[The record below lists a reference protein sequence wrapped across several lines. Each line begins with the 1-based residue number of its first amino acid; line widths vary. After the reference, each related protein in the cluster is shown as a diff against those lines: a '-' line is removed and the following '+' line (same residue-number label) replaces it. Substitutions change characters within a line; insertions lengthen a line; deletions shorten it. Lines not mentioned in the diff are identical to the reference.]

1 MTNPSSPSS
10 PPSPIL
16 HLGQPTHESI
26 RNLIAANFKPPTRPT
41 PPPVHVNHHDNPL
54 EHENHL
60 LQSNKISSNSS
71 SSTTSS
77 SRSASPYSIPRNRV
91 KSNSI
96 SVGVLSRAR
105 VTNKKVSFS
114 NLASGNTSQV
124 FLSSSTSDDSDNEI
138 YSDEEY
144 EHEQQQEEEEDV
156 DTSSQ
161 VASLMINQ
169 DSGEV
174 LLREPNFTGP
184 KKHHVYLSESPAP
197 AAPLPTNVLALQ
209 ESTDQQEHVDY
220 SNIPIL
226 RRNNV
231 KFTAGS
237 MTPSPNTLSPSSSTA
252 SLKMKKSKRKPY
264 SMRYKYSQYGGEKL
278 ALSKSLDSQLL
289 EPSDS
294 NNSTNSY
301 LPAFNKRPPTDTPIV
316 STMGSPMTGEQSEDD
331 DDDDEDEYDYDH
343 DDDTQRN
350 INLIEEE
357 ECESSN
363 KEEQVTPKLHK
374 TKNISHLNL
383 SELSKEEQEKAT
395 SKEEEEEKKK
405 DNNKNQ
411 GDTSLTAA
419 AVLEASP
426 TSRKVAALY
435 AARKIMGK
443 NYTSF
448 TPGSITGSAGPLHS
462 VPSRS
467 PPQIHVNDDNNSNLI
482 SPMSSV
488 LTISSEDGEK
498 SKGLVMD
505 KNVKESLL
513 KDVPDYMKE
522 EFEKTPS
529 VEKLKNLLMN
539 KPPPSARKAY
549 TLNIPGQTSSKTSP
563 DGKIAS
569 IDVGSKLVIVMVGL
583 PARGKSYIT
592 NKLTR
597 YLNWLQHDCRVFNVG
612 NTRRKDKLNAGP
624 ETQPLPDS
632 TTPTETRSPTE
643 SRSPQQ
649 HDAAFFNPDNKDS
662 TALREKWAM
671 DTLDQLLDYVINGT
685 GSVGIFDATNSTK
698 TRRRRILKQIQERSK
713 GELKVLFLESI
724 CSDPSIIESNIRL
737 KLSGPDYKDMD
748 PKIALNDFV
757 GRLHN
762 YEKAYETI
770 DEEEEKVPGFQ
781 YVKMIDVGKKVVS
794 YNIKGFLAS
803 QTIYFLLNFN
813 LCERQIWITRHGES
827 TDNLT
832 GRIGGDAHLTKRGI
846 KFSKALTQFMEFQRQ
861 EFRKQQLERFS
872 TRLELK
878 YNSIFN
884 EDDVATLDSIPSEPN
899 FCVWTS
905 MLTRAIET
913 GQYFNDQLYSV
924 KQLRML
930 NELGGGKYEGM
941 TYKEIQNKHP
951 REFES
956 RLKNKLSYRY
966 PGVGGESYLD
976 VLTRLRPL
984 IAEVERTTDHLLII
998 SHRVVSRI
1006 LLAYFLN
1013 LEKSAIGELDVPLH
1027 TLYCLELKP
1036 YGTDYTMY
1044 EYDENLDWFVKAEPE
1059 HQKNVK
1065 EVGVVFRERKYSVV
1079 PTAPPSSSLRSK
1091 NSRTLSYSMISAN
1104 NGFNGRDNM
1113 NDEIKRRLSMG
1124 ISNKPTLS
1132 TRDGDDKSITAKNL
1146 QDLKNLRRPPGNI
1159 KPSRT
1164 PDYV

>member
-1 MTNPSSPSS
+1 MTNSSNNNTQSLQS
-10 PPSPIL
+10 PVI
-16 HLGQPTHESI
+16 HQGQPSHESI
-26 RNLIAANFKPPTRPT
+26 RNLIAANFKPPVRPT
-41 PPPVHVNHHDNPL
+41 PPSLPPSLNRHDL
-54 EHENHL
+54 AHEHENQQPHPP
-60 LQSNKISSNSS
+60 NVNSNSS
-71 SSTTSS
+71 SSSSTSS
-77 SRSASPYSIPRNRV
+77 SPYSPPYNRA

-105 VTNKKVSFS
+105 IANKRVSFS
-114 NLASGNTSQV
+114 NLASGNNSQV
-124 FLSSSTSDDSDNEI
+124 FLSSSASDDSENEI
-138 YSDEEY
+138 YSDDEY
-144 EHEQQQEEEEDV
+144 EEEDDV
-156 DTSSQ
+156 DTSQ
-161 VASLMINQ
+161 QGASVLMKQ
-169 DSGEV
+169 DSSEV
-174 LLREPNFTGP
+174 FLREPNFTGF
-184 KKHHVYLSESPAP
+184 KRLQHSA
-197 AAPLPTNVLALQ
+197 LPPPIPPSSQ
-209 ESTDQQEHVDY
+209 RSTQQQVDR
-220 SNIPIL
+220 SHTPIL
-226 RRNNV
+226 RKSNV

-237 MTPSPNTLSPSSSTA
+237 MTPSPNALSPTTSSV
-252 SLKMKKSKRKPY
+252 SLRKSNNKKKKKPS
-264 SMRYKYSQYGGEKL
+264 SMRFNYGGEKL
-278 ALSKSLDSQLL
+278 TLSKSLDSQLL
-289 EPSDS
+289 EPCDS
-294 NNSTNSY
+294 NSSTNSY

-316 STMGSPMTGEQSEDD
+316 STMGSPMTREQSEDEDDD
-331 DDDDEDEYDYDH
+331 DDDDED
-343 DDDTQRN
+343 DTSNTIDENGNQRG
-350 INLIEEE
+350 INRIEEE

-363 KEEQVTPKLHK
+363 KEDQTTPVFHK

-383 SELSKEEQEKAT
+383 SEMGKAEQNVEKPT
-395 SKEEEEEKKK
+395 
-405 DNNKNQ
+405 DKNV
-411 GDTSLTAA
+411 S
-419 AVLEASP
+419 SP
-426 TSRKVAALY
+426 VPDVSPKSRKEAALY
-435 AARKIMGK
+435 AAKKIMG
-443 NYTSF
+443 NSEGSVA
-448 TPGSITGSAGPLHS
+448 PGSTGLKAPLHS

-467 PPQIHVNDDNNSNLI
+467 PPKVLVNDKSDLI

-488 LTISSEDGEK
+488 LTISSEDGDK
-498 SKGLVMD
+498 SKGLVMAKD
-505 KNVKESLL
+505 IKDHLL

-529 VEKLKNLLMN
+529 VEKLKNLLMT

-569 IDVGSKLVIVMVGL
+569 MDVGSKLVIVMVGL

-632 TTPTETRSPTE
+632 STPTETRSP
-643 SRSPQQ
+643 QQ
-649 HDAAFFNPDNKDS
+649 HDASFFNPDNKDS

-671 DTLDQLLDYVINGT
+671 DTLDQLLDYVIKGT

-698 TRRRRILKQIQERSK
+698 TRRRRILKKIQERSN

-748 PKIALNDFV
+748 PNIALADFV

-905 MLTRAIET
+905 MLSRAIET

-941 TYKEIQNKHP
+941 TYEEIQDKNP
-951 REFES
+951 REFEA

-1013 LEKSAIGELDVPLH
+1013 LDKSAIGELDVPLH

-1044 EYDENLDWFVKAEPE
+1044 EYDENLDWFIKAEPE

-1079 PTAPPSSSLRSK
+1079 PTAPPSSLRS
-1091 NSRTLSYSMISAN
+1091 RLASYSVAAN
-1104 NGFNGRDNM
+1104 NGFGNSPGEM
-1113 NDEIKRRLSMG
+1113 KDEIRRRLSMG
-1124 ISNKPTLS
+1124 ITNKPTLL

-1146 QDLKNLRRPPGNI
+1146 QDLKNLRKPAGI